1 MSRQPTL
8 AEILADDTGNIRAEV
23 ADLLLEHPGP
33 LAQAVHQARPRRQFI
48 ARNWI
53 VYGLIV
59 LLLCLVFSALKDLNR
74 STHSSAESLVTGRHS
89 NPAVDTRA
97 VADLR
102 TGKTGRVIGDSV
114 SIRTQPNLQ
123 GEIISLVNQN
133 EILNVISFH
142 NGWYKVALS
151 SQGSGYI
158 FGAYL
163 LPQDFNSYPYE
174 IVITKDNQTKLLV
187 NKEDDPLYFAVLWPD
202 GQTTRILKEDVAI
215 YQ

>member
-8 AEILADDTGNIRAEV
+8 AEILADDTGTIRAEV
-23 ADLLLEHPGP
+23 ADLLLEHPAP
-33 LAQAVHQARPRRQFI
+33 QAQAAHHARPRRQFI

-59 LLLCLVFSALKDLNR
+59 LLLCLVFSALKDLNH
-74 STHSSAESLVTGRHS
+74 STQSSAESLAIGRHS
-89 NPAVDTRA
+89 NSAVDTRA

-114 SIRTQPNLQ
+114 IIRTQPNLQ
-123 GEIISLVNQN
+123 GEIISLANQN

-158 FGAYL
+158 FGAYF

-187 NKEDDPLYFAVLWPD
+187 NKGDDPLYFTVLRPD

-215 YQ
+215 YN

>member
-23 ADLLLEHPGP
+23 ADLLLEHPAP
-33 LAQAVHQARPRRQFI
+33 QAQAAHQARPRRQFI
-48 ARNWI
+48 SRKWI
-53 VYGLIV
+53 VFGLIV
-59 LLLCLVFSALKDLNR
+59 LLFCLVFSALKDLTA
-74 STHSSAESLVTGRHS
+74 SQHSPAESLATGRHS
-89 NPAVDTRA
+89 NSAVDTR
-97 VADLR
+97 VVVDLR
-102 TGKTGRVIGDSV
+102 TGKTGQVIGDSV
-114 SIRTQPNLQ
+114 IIRTQPNLQ
-123 GEIISLVNQN
+123 GEIISVVNQK

-151 SQGSGYI
+151 GQGSGYI

-187 NKEDDPLYFAVLWPD
+187 NKGDDPLYFTVLRPD
-202 GQTTRILKEDVAI
+202 GQTTRILKENVAI
-215 YQ
+215 YN